1 MDFSLVMDNGQAS
14 LDMGYTGDVILLE
27 EGTENLCSSPEDLT
41 NAVWTK
47 RAGTVAPDAD
57 GWWVFTEDTALSQH
71 DIFRSNNIPCE
82 GDKTY
87 TWSVRLRKG
96 TKRYVRFRVATNI
109 GYLFGAVLDFDSG
122 ALLPPNPSISLVALP
137 DGSFRLSITYA
148 TQTGAV
154 MAYIGLI
161 HRDDANNSNEIYT
174 GNGNDHTYL
183 MWPQVEAKPY
193 ATAFVNGTRQDR
205 YGVDPA
211 TIRSGKA
218 ETIFNN
224 VYLSLMLRKGSFFA
238 APEFGSR
245 LHLLHRAK
253 NTARTELLAREY
265 CREALQWL
273 LDTGRATAVDVF
285 AERDRQQNLNLLKLL
300 VEVTQADGRELTF
313 HTFVEVV

>member
-1 MDFSLVMDNGQAS
+1 MDFSLVMDNGQAA
-14 LDMGYTGDVILLE
+14 LDMGYTGDAILLE
-27 EGTENLCSSPEDLT
+27 EGTENLCSFPEDLA

-47 RAGTVAPDAD
+47 GNGSVAADAG
-57 GWWVFTEDTALSQH
+57 GWWKFTENTLLGDH
-71 DIFRSNNIPCE
+71 RIFRNNNIPCQE
-82 GDKTY
+82 NETY
-87 TWSVRLRKG
+87 TWSIRVKKG
-96 TKRYVRFRVATNI
+96 TKRYVRFRAATNI
-109 GYLFGAVLDFDSG
+109 GFLGDAVADLDLGVLAVTGSDKQMI
-122 ALLPPNPSISLVALP
+122 PLP
-137 DGSFRLSITYA
+137 DGSFVIAVVRT
-148 TQTGAV
+148 TQPGASV
-154 MAYIGLI
+154 LWHGLI
-161 HRDDANNSNEIYT
+161 HRTDDNSGDTYT
-174 GNGNDHTYL
+174 GNGTDHTYL

-193 ATAFVNGTRQDR
+193 ATAFVNGTRPDR

-238 APEFGSR
+238 APDFGSR

-273 LDTGRATAVDVF
+273 LDTGRATAVEVF

-300 VEVTQADGRELTF
+300 VEVTQTDGRELTF
-313 HTFVEVV
+313 QTFVEVV

>member
-1 MDFSLVMDNGQAS
+1 MDFSLVMDNGQAA

-27 EGTENLCSSPEDLT
+27 EGTENLCSFPEDLA

-47 RAGTVAPDAD
+47 RAGSVVPDAD
-57 GWWVFTEDTALSQH
+57 GWWVFTEDMTLSSH
-71 DIFRSNNIPCE
+71 IVYRDNNIPCQE
-82 GDKTY
+82 NSVY
-87 TWSVRLRKG
+87 TWSLRVKKG
-96 TKRYVRFRVATNI
+96 TKRYVRLRAATNV
-109 GYLFGAVLDFDSG
+109 GFLQDAVLDFDAG
-122 ALLPPNPSISLVALP
+122 VLVSPTVGETLVPLP

-148 TQTGAV
+148 TQAGAV

-161 HRDDANNSNEIYT
+161 HRDDANTANEVYT
-174 GNGNDHTYL
+174 GNGTDHTYL

-193 ATAFVNGTRQDR
+193 ATAFVNGTRPDR
-205 YGVDPA
+205 YGVDLA

-218 ETIFNN
+218 GTIFNN

-273 LDTGRATAVDVF
+273 LDTGRATAVEVF

-313 HTFVEVV
+313 QTFVEVV